1 MPSGAQRRVPKLN
14 FFLEKMSVL
23 IQIDPWKPKRQTLEL
38 LENPKIRELILKFT
52 FKQPKISIIL

>member
-38 LENPKIRELILKFT
+38 LENPKIGEIN
-52 FKQPKISIIL
+52 S